1 MKLNL
6 IEQLGHN
13 GAHQNMRKLLKHDGN
28 PDVSLDGRDPGNWV
42 YAVCLRYMLK
52 NMFPGD
58 PWRLG
63 AVEELGDGK
72 AGDILEAIWG
82 LLWHHKRDWEDWRHD
97 EKLKGVGRFFITPD
111 DLEEYCGVLTDLVQL
126 FDSFHP
132 HYLKDG
138 EWPTSHEMANM
149 LMCCCDLF
157 WSLLESSTA
166 VLCDR
171 FFFGIPFLGR

>member
-82 LLWHHKRDWEDWRHD
+82 LLWNRKTNWCHWQY
-97 EKLKGVGRFFITPD
+97 GVVPRFTVATPH
-111 DLEEYCGVLTDLVQL
+111 LERYCQLLTVLVQH
-126 FDSFHP
+126 FDSFSMD
-132 HYLKDG
+132 YLCG
-138 EWPTSHEMANM
+138 SSWPDSKQMARM
-149 LMCCCDLF
+149 L
-157 WSLLESSTA
+157 
-166 VLCDR
+166 
-171 FFFGIPFLGR
+171 I